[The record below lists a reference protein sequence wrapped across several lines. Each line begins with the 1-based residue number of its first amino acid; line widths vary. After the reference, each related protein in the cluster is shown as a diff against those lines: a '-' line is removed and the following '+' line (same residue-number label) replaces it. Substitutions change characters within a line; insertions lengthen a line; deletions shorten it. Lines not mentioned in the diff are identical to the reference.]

1 MRRPLAIRPI
11 LAIRQPLSGRLC
23 GGWTEF
29 GCVMLTISAGAGAL
43 DYSPCR
49 YGAAKAVFRG
59 PACDLTRPYVAM
71 LGGSPTF
78 GKYVDQPYP
87 ALVGQALGHPVA
99 NLGGLNAGP
108 DFYLSDPAALKV
120 AAGAKVAVVQVTG
133 AEALS
138 NPFYTVHSRRNDRF
152 LAATPRLRDI
162 FPQVDFA
169 EIHFTRHLLQV
180 LERSDAAACA
190 QVVQGLKDAWLAR
203 MRQLLGQLPQR
214 RVLLWIAE
222 APPPEQ
228 ALTLDPA
235 PPFIDRTLL
244 DALRPEVSDLV
255 IATPSPRAR
264 ALAALD
270 MTYPETEAA
279 FAACLPGAAMHAEV
293 AGLLAP
299 VVGRLM

>member
-1 MRRPLAIRPI
+1 MPRPLANRPI
-11 LAIRQPLSGRLC
+11 LAIRQPPWPMLC

-78 GKYVDQPYP
+78 GKYVDRPYP
-87 ALVGQALGHPVA
+87 ALVGQALGAPVA

-108 DFYLSDPAALKV
+108 DFYLSDPALMDV
-120 AAGAKVAVVQVTG
+120 AARAQVAVVQVTG

-138 NPFYTVHSRRNDRF
+138 NPFYSVHSRRNDRF
-152 LAATPRLRDI
+152 LAATPALRAL
-162 FPQVDFA
+162 FPQVDVTD
-169 EIHFTRHLLQV
+169 IHFTRHLLQV
-180 LERSDAAACA
+180 LERSDATGYA
-190 QVVQGLKDAWLAR
+190 QLVQGLKDCWLDR
-203 MRQLLGQLPQR
+203 MRQLLARLPNR
-214 RVLLWIAE
+214 RVLLWLAE
-222 APPPEQ
+222 APPPDR
-228 ALTLDPA
+228 ALSLDPA
-235 PPFIDRTLL
+235 PPFIDRALL
-244 DALRPEVSDLV
+244 EALRPEVDEVV
-255 IATPSPRAR
+255 IATPSPQAR
-264 ALAALD
+264 AMARFD

-279 FAACLPGAAMHAEV
+279 LAACLPGAAVHAEV
-293 AGLLAP
+293 AGCLAT